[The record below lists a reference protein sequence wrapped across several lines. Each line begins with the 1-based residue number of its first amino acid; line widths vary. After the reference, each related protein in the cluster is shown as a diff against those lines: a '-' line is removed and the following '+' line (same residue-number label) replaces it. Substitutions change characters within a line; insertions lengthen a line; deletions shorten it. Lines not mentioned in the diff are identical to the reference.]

1 MSVTTKDQN
10 EFTTEEAAERF
21 EKTLRGAL
29 STPPQPLKNKPSAR
43 PESKAKKEAR

>member
-1 MSVTTKDQN
+1 MLLPMKPDDKYSDK
-10 EFTTEEAAERF
+10 EAAERF

-29 STPPQPLKNKPSAR
+29 STPPQPLKNKPSTR